1 MTRTDPQSTCR
12 RLPSAAWL
20 GLLLLAGAQIPAW
33 ADTRGNGPDAPD
45 PLERAKAAAQAFS
58 GELRATLLGAMGDGG
73 PATAV
78 DVCRLEAPAIAEA
91 VMHEHGVRLGR
102 VALPGRNRNPAQAA
116 QGWQLAALQDIQQA
130 VDQGA
135 PAADQI
141 RIYRDELPAGVAL
154 RLMRGIATEAP
165 CTVCHGS
172 DIAPGIRDMITRHYP
187 DDGATGFAV
196 GDLRGAL
203 WVEVPIARTTP

>member
-1 MTRTDPQSTCR
+1 MMPTD
-12 RLPSAAWL
+12 RLTLHRCSISAVWL
-20 GLLLLAGAQIPAW
+20 SLLLLAGAQTSAW
-33 ADTRGNGPDAPD
+33 ADTKTAAPD

-58 GELRATLLGAMGDGG
+58 GELRGTLLTAMGEGG
-73 PATAV
+73 PVAAV
-78 DVCRLEAPAIAEA
+78 EVCRSQAPAIADR
-91 VMHEHGVRLGR
+91 VMREHGVQLGR

-130 VDQGA
+130 VDWGE
-135 PAADQI
+135 PAAEQI
-141 RIYRDELPAGVAL
+141 RVYRDDLPAGVTL

-172 DIAPGIRDMITRHYP
+172 DIAPEIRDIIARHYP
-187 DDGATGFAV
+187 EDGATGFAV

-203 WVEVPIARTTP
+203 WVEVGQAP